1 MNIALWVLA
10 LSATTPRLPYGDV
23 AVAEHADP
31 VLALEPAEAT
41 SVAELTLA
49 EAAFEGLYRLDD
61 RGEVWPELARELPR
75 WDGLRA
81 VIPLSPVARHD
92 GKPLDANSV
101 VEAMLRWQAPGSLA
115 RHLLLPL
122 AGARTGKPELGT
134 TTLDDG
140 TVALV
145 VRLAQPFPELAR
157 LWASSRARLSM
168 GGRVPVGTGPFRIES
183 VRAEGVSLVAS
194 AAHREGRPYL
204 DRLLFRAASGARPPP
219 ATGATL
225 VLDVYGPSPPP
236 GSARELWVLRV
247 GARRPELRSALL
259 FRAIE
264 GALGRERLAKR
275 YLSGDA
281 SPTATLRGADDD
293 PQLTLPPKSGGAR
306 ATLAMPARLARDR
319 RFAERIQLDLLQ
331 AGVTATLETVDDRT
345 LARARRS
352 ADVELAL
359 DGLLFEGSPHTDA
372 TQALFV
378 LMATASATGC
388 EHVLSEPELAAFA
401 AEDEPARL
409 RRVAALDRRLR
420 DEAWLVPIA
429 ERAPRA
435 RPGSGLI
442 DTRVTPSGAVA
453 LDDAWSA
460 RLLPVRE
467 EDR

>member
-1 MNIALWVLA
+1 
-10 LSATTPRLPYGDV
+10 
-23 AVAEHADP
+23 
-31 VLALEPAEAT
+31 
-41 SVAELTLA
+41 
-49 EAAFEGLYRLDD
+49 
-61 RGEVWPELARELPR
+61 
-75 WDGLRA
+75 
-81 VIPLSPVARHD
+81 
-92 GKPLDANSV
+92 
-101 VEAMLRWQAPGSLA
+101 
-115 RHLLLPL
+115 
-122 AGARTGKPELGT
+122 
-134 TTLDDG
+134 
-140 TVALV
+140 
-145 VRLAQPFPELAR
+145 
-157 LWASSRARLSM
+157 
-168 GGRVPVGTGPFRIES
+168 
-183 VRAEGVSLVAS
+183 
-194 AAHREGRPYL
+194 
-204 DRLLFRAASGARPPP
+204 
-219 ATGATL
+219 
-225 VLDVYGPSPPP
+225 
-236 GSARELWVLRV
+236 
-247 GARRPELRSALL
+247 
-259 FRAIE
+259 
-264 GALGRERLAKR
+264 
-275 YLSGDA
+275 
-281 SPTATLRGADDD
+281 
-293 PQLTLPPKSGGAR
+293 LTLPSKSGGAR

-435 RPGSGLI
+435 RPGSGLM
-442 DTRVTPSGAVA
+442 DTRVAPSGALA

-467 EDR
+467 DDR